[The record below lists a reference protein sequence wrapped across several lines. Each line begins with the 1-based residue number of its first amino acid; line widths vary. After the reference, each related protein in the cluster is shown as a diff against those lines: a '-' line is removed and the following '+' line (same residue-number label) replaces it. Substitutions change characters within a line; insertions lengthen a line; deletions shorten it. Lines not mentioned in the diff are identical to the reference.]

1 MSDGSFCAR
10 WPRCTSSVASPPS
23 SRIMFGPR
31 PWPNSKIL
39 CVNSQY
45 SSRDSPLYA
54 KTGVPLAAIAAA
66 AWSCVEKM
74 LHDAQR
80 TSAPSAFSVSISTA
94 VWIVM
99 CSEPATRAPFSGCLA
114 AYSARIA
121 ISAGISDSAMAIS
134 LRPQPA
140 SDRSA
145 TRKSWNFE
153 SGTAAFIESSCE
165 ILRGSKSEA
174 PASFPMRAPL
184 NLAEPDPEFYPGTQ
198 RSSAG
203 RILTGPISFF

>member
-1 MSDGSFCAR
+1 M
-10 WPRCTSSVASPPS
+10 
-23 SRIMFGPR
+23 
-31 PWPNSKIL
+31 
-39 CVNSQY
+39 
-45 SSRDSPLYA
+45 
-54 KTGVPLAAIAAA
+54 
-66 AWSCVEKM
+66 
-74 LHDAQR
+74 
-80 TSAPSAFSVSISTA
+80 
-94 VWIVM
+94 
-99 CSEPATRAPFSGCLA
+99 RAPLSGWRA

-121 ISAGISDSAMAIS
+121 ISAGISDSAIAIS

-203 RILTGPISFF
+203 RIMSGILERDQPHPRSHRGVIVAVAALRLRVQGAAHGEPHDELDRLGAGFFHDPLVGNLGKSGGICLKLVQEPLVELLVHVAEALALQLVRHAA